1 MKKLLFIS
9 LIVLLLPMNIRAAQD
24 FPFAASICVNKA
36 TALIQNE
43 KIDQAI
49 IVLEEFAQKGSGVDK
64 EVAARKG
71 YDHFYIDFLLGN
83 CFLMLDQ
90 KADEKAFVKKAAQA
104 YERAVGKK
112 PTLSAGWLNLA
123 KCRYEL
129 MQMEKAAKAFIRGYE
144 TGDEKKPANLY
155 YASVCHTLADNFEPA
170 LLVFENLMAAHP
182 GEVLL
187 EWKQTLVNIY
197 FSLAKYKQA
206 LPWIQELAEK
216 CTGEQKKKWQEIL
229 LYQYLTLK
237 MDQKAL
243 DYAKLLT
250 RIDPFE
256 PKWWKALTHIYL
268 GKDKLEQGLVSLMI
282 YSFITPLSRQET
294 NLMADLYMGCNI
306 PLTAARQYEKWID
319 QAFGQTTGQTADQTA
334 DQAPDQITDAV
345 VDKICK
351 IANAYRAGSEP
362 GSALEWIE
370 KGLAMKTDPDLL
382 RTKADLLF
390 QKKKYTLAFH
400 TYEQL
405 TQFEKQKGVG
415 FLMMGYSAWN
425 EDKTTKAFKAFT
437 AASKYQK
444 YKKEAQKALAHL
456 QLL

>member
-1 MKKLLFIS
+1 MKKLLFIF
-9 LIVLLLPMNIRAAQD
+9 LIVLLLPMNILAADD
-24 FPFAASICVNKA
+24 FPFAASLCVNKA
-36 TALIQNE
+36 NVLIQNE

-49 IVLEEFAQKGSGVDK
+49 IVLEGFAQKESGVDK
-64 EVAARKG
+64 NVATKKG

-90 KADEKAFVKKAAQA
+90 KGNDPAFVKKATQA
-104 YERAVGKK
+104 YGRAVKK
-112 PTLSAGWLNLA
+112 NPGLSAGWLNLA

-129 MQMEKAAKAFIRGYE
+129 GQMEKAAQAFIQGYE

-155 YASVCHTLADNFEPA
+155 YAAVCHTLADNFEQA
-170 LLVFENLMAAHP
+170 LLVFQNLMTAHP
-182 GEVLL
+182 GEVLI

-197 FSLAKYKQA
+197 FSLEKYKQA
-206 LPWIQELAEK
+206 LPWIQELTEK
-216 CTGEQKKKWQEIL
+216 CKGKQKKKWQEIL

-243 DYAKLLT
+243 GYAKLLT
-250 RIDPFE
+250 RIDPCE

-282 YSFITPLSRQET
+282 YSFITPLSQQET

-306 PLTAARQYEKWID
+306 PLTAALHYEKWID
-319 QAFGQTTGQTADQTA
+319 QIPNQTPGQI
-334 DQAPDQITDAV
+334 PDQVKGDILN
-345 VDKICK
+345 KICK
-351 IANAYRAGSEP
+351 IANAYRAGCEP
-362 GSALEWIE
+362 ASALEWIE
-370 KGLAMKTDPDLL
+370 KGLAIKMDPDLL

-390 QKKKYTLAFH
+390 QKKNYTSAFN

-405 TQFEKQKGVG
+405 TQFKQQKGVG

-425 EDKTTKAFKAFT
+425 DSKTTKAFNAFT
-437 AASKYQK
+437 AASKYPQH
-444 YKKEAQKALAHL
+444 KKEAQKALAHL
-456 QLL
+456 QLLSEVQ